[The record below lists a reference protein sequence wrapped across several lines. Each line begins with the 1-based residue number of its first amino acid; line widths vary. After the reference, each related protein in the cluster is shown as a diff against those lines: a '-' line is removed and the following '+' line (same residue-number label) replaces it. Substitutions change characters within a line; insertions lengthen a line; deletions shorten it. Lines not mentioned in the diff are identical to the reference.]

1 MISTVI
7 VDDEMPICDE
17 IEYLLESYDDVKIV
31 GKFNNAFDAITFI
44 ADQKP
49 RLVFLDIQMPGI
61 SGLEM
66 ARKLKDLKNPP
77 LVVIVTAHPEY
88 ALEAFD
94 TPTIGYVT
102 KPVTEDKI
110 AGVMNKLRCLLQ
122 NAPPAGKADVNRI
135 CVQAGGK
142 I

>member
-31 GKFNNAFDAITFI
+31 GKFTNAFDAIAFI

-49 RLVFLDIQMPGI
+49 RLAFLDIQMPGI

-66 ARKLKDLKNPP
+66 ARKL
-77 LVVIVTAHPEY
+77 
-88 ALEAFD
+88 
-94 TPTIGYVT
+94 
-102 KPVTEDKI
+102 
-110 AGVMNKLRCLLQ
+110 
-122 NAPPAGKADVNRI
+122 
-135 CVQAGGK
+135 
-142 I
+142 